1 VLHVESYYHKLFFAS
16 KTTKKQKEGPSVKK
30 QKEGPSVTSLFCH
43 SSDFELLNRS
53 ELRIIIV
60 KLRVDVVNVVVKEER
75 EGGNVL
81 EPGEIRGRP
90 DDAGEHEELIEFV
103 IADRERVALRF
114 SGSIFLRFPLLHQRS
129 RMLQALLG
137 LLDLSQKLQERVAV
151 GVLRRQTLAQR
162 ELEAVQC
169 QVLLL
174 VYFIELQTGLV
185 GGNTV
190 EAVEGVVPKAP
201 EGGYGAA
208 CSGATRCPERHGFV
222 SEQEMYLMRE
232 SGVVVRGGGGTVQAR
247 GAAGL
252 LRERQERTCQ

>member
-1 VLHVESYYHKLFFAS
+1 MCYTYNRTIINCFFAS
-16 KTTKKQKEGPSVKK
+16 KTTKK

-43 SSDFELLNRS
+43 SSNFEQLNRS
-53 ELRIIIV
+53 DLRFIIV

-75 EGGNVL
+75 EGGDVL
-81 EPGEIRGRP
+81 EAGEIRGWT
-90 DDAGEHEELIEFV
+90 DDAGEHKELVEFV

-137 LLDLSQKLQERVAV
+137 LLDLTQKLQERVAV

-174 VYFIELQTGLV
+174 VYLIELQT
-185 GGNTV
+185 
-190 EAVEGVVPKAP
+190 
-201 EGGYGAA
+201 
-208 CSGATRCPERHGFV
+208 
-222 SEQEMYLMRE
+222 
-232 SGVVVRGGGGTVQAR
+232 
-247 GAAGL
+247 
-252 LRERQERTCQ
+252 

>member
-1 VLHVESYYHKLFFAS
+1 MLHVQSYYHKLFFAS
-16 KTTKKQKEGPSVKK
+16 KTTKKQKEGPSL
-30 QKEGPSVTSLFCH
+30 TSLFCH
-43 SSDFELLNRS
+43 SSNFELLNRS
-53 ELRIIIV
+53 DLRIIIIE
-60 KLRVDVVNVVVKEER
+60 LRVDVVNVVVKEER
-75 EGGNVL
+75 EGGDVL
-81 EPGEIRGRP
+81 EPGEIRGGAY
-90 DDAGEHEELIEFV
+90 DAGEHKELIEFV

-129 RMLQALLG
+129 SMLQALLG
-137 LLDLSQKLQERVAV
+137 LFDLS
-151 GVLRRQTLAQR
+151 QTLAQR

-190 EAVEGVVPKAP
+190 EAVEGVVPKAA

-208 CSGATRCPERHGFV
+208 CGGAARRPERHGFV
-222 SEQEMYLMRE
+222 SEREMYLMRE
-232 SGVVVRGGGGTVQAR
+232 CGGVVRGGGGTAQAR

-252 LRERQERTCQ
+252 LRERRERTCR